1 VAALAGSGG
10 SDSDGIARCRIGA
23 KRFTPARL
31 PPKVTKHQNLAVNTY
46 KTAQTQPFCM
56 HHNVI
61 YSLAR
66 TAITD
71 KI

>member
-31 PPKVTKHQNLAVNTY
+31 PPKVPNNLNLAVN
-46 KTAQTQPFCM
+46 
-56 HHNVI
+56 
-61 YSLAR
+61 LE
-66 TAITD
+66 
-71 KI
+71 KIIASGIGENM